1 MTFLALHASRQT
13 SLATDRLWL
22 TADDVSACQDARA
35 LLQRLEQL
43 LASREAE
50 LAAARDRALAEGR
63 AEGRREALAQ
73 EAARLWDAWDAAARS
88 ARADVDT
95 LRKAL
100 VALSL
105 QVVQRIAGELGPPAV
120 MAAVAAQA
128 ARDLLPDSAAVV
140 RVHPDVAA
148 AVRERI
154 GALPGVLEVRA
165 DATLGRCDC
174 ALDTAAGQ
182 RLAGLPMQLER
193 LAAAWREGLEAGA

>member
-1 MTFLALHASRQT
+1 MTFLALHAGRQA

-22 TADDVSACQDARA
+22 SADEVSACQDARA
-35 LLQRLEQL
+35 LLQRLEHL
-43 LASREAE
+43 VGRREAE
-50 LAAARDRALAEGR
+50 LAAARDAAVAEGR

-95 LRKAL
+95 LREAL

-105 QVVQRIAGELGPPAV
+105 QVVQRIAAELGP
-120 MAAVAAQA
+120 AAVVAAIAAQA
-128 ARDLLPDSAAVV
+128 ARDLLPDSAAIV

-174 ALDTAAGQ
+174 ALDTVAGQ
-182 RLAGLPMQLER
+182 RLAGLPVQLER
-193 LAAAWREGLEAGA
+193 LAAAWREGPEAGA